1 MYVRGIHVKGVKKYK
16 TVFNLEKPEYLTR
29 ISANRRIKNPNIKK
43 KYFDK
48 ILFFFLLNDNN
59 KKEQIK
65 EINGIY
71 IGIPIRLEIVSV
83 IAFVKFPLGQFI
95 SNIDEL
101 FNLLLKHF
109 NKKWVEVSW
118 SFGVV
123 IVLLDK
129 LSSIKL
135 VFSNFMLFNSPF
147 LFWFWIMP
155 LNNTN
160 SLFLK
165 KPFLASIVVL
175 TESSSSETRFW
186 KLFDSSLIKILLII
200 LSSALM
206 FSTKNVTFLNESLK
220 LLFFITE
227 ETEFSVD
234 ELTNDLDLFKAKG
247 VINVEKMIWIKSINN
262 EIRKK
267 RFINFILFNPV
278 VHKIISSFCLSNF
291 TIDSVKANKKESGI
305 NFVIILVIL

>member
-109 NKKWVEVSW
+109 NKK
-118 SFGVV
+118 
-123 IVLLDK
+123 
-129 LSSIKL
+129 
-135 VFSNFMLFNSPF
+135 
-147 LFWFWIMP
+147 
-155 LNNTN
+155 
-160 SLFLK
+160 
-165 KPFLASIVVL
+165 
-175 TESSSSETRFW
+175 
-186 KLFDSSLIKILLII
+186 
-200 LSSALM
+200 
-206 FSTKNVTFLNESLK
+206 
-220 LLFFITE
+220 
-227 ETEFSVD
+227 
-234 ELTNDLDLFKAKG
+234 
-247 VINVEKMIWIKSINN
+247 
-262 EIRKK
+262 
-267 RFINFILFNPV
+267 
-278 VHKIISSFCLSNF
+278 
-291 TIDSVKANKKESGI
+291 
-305 NFVIILVIL
+305 